1 MFDCVRG
8 THVRDVRVL
17 PGVAA
22 RAALTQ
28 QIVIPIELHLN
39 VVEMLAVFFTQV
51 SAVAVFQEPV
61 LFGYEALDVL
71 VN

>member
-1 MFDCVRG
+1 MFYRIRG
-8 THVRDVRVL
+8 AHVSDVRVL
-17 PGVAA
+17 PGVSA
-22 RAALTQ
+22 RATLTQ
-28 QIVIPIELHLN
+28 EVVIPVELHLN

-51 SAVAVFQEPV
+51 SAIAVFQEPV